1 MSNDDITTGTGV
13 TPGARRAPRQ
23 GVGGSPVGSTL
34 SIVLALVAVVAGFLI
49 LRDLTSEDSTAGGAP
64 TGQNLPD
71 EQNTTTTFDAA
82 LPTTIPPTTTTTI
95 VLVTEGATVV
105 VANGNTIGGS
115 AGRMSETL
123 GDAGF
128 QMGSPTN
135 AASTVDDSVVYY
147 DPTNTA
153 AKAVADSVAFVLG
166 GVAVEA
172 VTTPAP
178 TENGSLGDA
187 GVLVVLGNNQADKSL
202 EQLAAEGGLSTPPT
216 GTSPPVAG
224 GDVVAPTTQPPT
236 TDG

>member
-1 MSNDDITTGTGV
+1 MTNEDITTGTG
-13 TPGARRAPRQ
+13 ARPRRSPRQ

-34 SIVLALVAVVAGFLI
+34 SIVLALVAVVAGFWI
-49 LRDLTSEDSTAGGAP
+49 LRDLTEEDSAAGSTP
-64 TGQNLPD
+64 VGQNQPTD
-71 EQNTTTTFDAA
+71 QNTTTTFDAA
-82 LPTTIPPTTTTTI
+82 LPTTIPPTTSTTI

-105 VANGNTIGGS
+105 VANGNTLGGS
-115 AGRMSETL
+115 AGRMTEQL
-123 GDAGF
+123 ADAGF

-135 AASTVDDSVVYY
+135 ASSTIDESIVYY

-153 AKAVADSVAFVLG
+153 AQSVAQSVALVLG
-166 GVAVEA
+166 GVGVET

-187 GVLVVLGNNQADKSL
+187 GVLVVLGNNQADKTL
-202 EQLAAEGGLSTPPT
+202 EQLAEAAGVSTPPT

-224 GDVVAPTTQPPT
+224 ADAVAPTTQPPT